1 MTVCLASSVAPSLRT
16 PPNACLSS
24 ARVSSARAY
33 PSDITA
39 CHRLLH
45 DLNAT
50 LIEQDA
56 TLVTKDATIL
66 NHDTLITERNRIIA
80 AHVALVEQ
88 RNWQLEEQKA
98 ELAKAI

>member
-1 MTVCLASSVAPSLRT
+1 MRT

-24 ARVSSARAY
+24 APAY
-33 PSDITA
+33 SSDIAA

-45 DLNAT
+45 NLNAT

-66 NHDTLITERNRIIA
+66 DHDTLITERNRIIA

-98 ELAKAI
+98 EPAKAI